1 MHVLLE
7 TESWR
12 FISEK
17 AYIGLYNFDP
27 ESNAKDYTFKLTEI
41 LEEDILPQDLKFKH

>member
-1 MHVLLE
+1 MHILLE

-17 AYIGLYNFDP
+17 AHIGIYNFDP
-27 ESNAKDYTFKLTEI
+27 ENNSKHYVLKLTEI
-41 LEEDILPQDLKFKH
+41 LEEDILPKELKIRH